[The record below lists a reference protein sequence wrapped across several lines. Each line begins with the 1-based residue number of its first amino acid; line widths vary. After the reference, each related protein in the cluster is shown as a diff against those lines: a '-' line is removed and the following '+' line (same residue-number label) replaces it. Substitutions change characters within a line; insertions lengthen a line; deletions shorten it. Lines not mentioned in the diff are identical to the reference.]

1 MRCRHCGGVVVETL
15 ETFPY
20 IGPPGYLVELRDVDT
35 TRCAM
40 CGVGAWHLPDLP
52 ALNVLIRALACDQ
65 PHAIPQLTF
74 EGDRWRVV
82 AIPLEDVEGDTTWPK
97 A

>member
-40 CGVGAWHLPDLP
+40 CGVGDLREMGVRP
-52 ALNVLIRALACDQ
+52 CHDLAEGVIWVVLIGLCARGGRFGWAC
-65 PHAIPQLTF
+65 
-74 EGDRWRVV
+74 
-82 AIPLEDVEGDTTWPK
+82 
-97 A
+97 